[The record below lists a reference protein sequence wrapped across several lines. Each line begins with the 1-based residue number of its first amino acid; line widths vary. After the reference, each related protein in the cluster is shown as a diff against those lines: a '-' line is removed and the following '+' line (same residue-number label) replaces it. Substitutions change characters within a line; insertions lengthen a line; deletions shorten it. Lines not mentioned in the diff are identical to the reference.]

1 MTTDTT
7 TPYDWTYI
15 GQRLDHKGKA
25 HFTWLDGGEERWFD
39 KPLTLAAAVGDVY
52 RIHLTAEGAVPIG
65 DGHAQAPRFQGMSD
79 DTRLPAWRTEHEH
92 AKARIEAERARK
104 RAVEKHRG
112 DLGRMSLSEA
122 AAWYHGHTLPN
133 QKAGALAVLIQYIQ
147 YGR

>member
-25 HFTWLDGGEERWFD
+25 HVTWLDGGGEERWFD
-39 KPLTLAAAVGDVY
+39 KPLTLAAAVGGVY
-52 RIHLTAEGAVPIG
+52 RINLTAEGA
-65 DGHAQAPRFQGMSD
+65 
-79 DTRLPAWRTEHEH
+79 EHEH

-112 DLGRMSLSEA
+112 DLGRMTLSEA
-122 AAWYHGHTLPN
+122 AAWYHGHTLPH
-133 QKAGALAVLIQYIQ
+133 QKAGALAVLIQYIH